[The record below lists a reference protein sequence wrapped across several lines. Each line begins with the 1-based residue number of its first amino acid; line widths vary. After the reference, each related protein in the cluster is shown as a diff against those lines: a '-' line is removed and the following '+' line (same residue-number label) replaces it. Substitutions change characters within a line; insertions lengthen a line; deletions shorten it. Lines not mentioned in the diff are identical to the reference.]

1 MSGNSLENVNESLIR
16 SRTLMICES
25 YAEKSRSEQ
34 MKCLQIW
41 RNGSYTRNLS
51 AGWLHLD
58 IYHAII
64 VGWRKRKKAT
74 HRWNFVTK
82 ASKSWK
88 YKAKSGA
95 TVCVSER
102 TQHRDRLDNSVSA
115 SHLVVPGSIMKQRIS
130 RLERVSEGL
139 WSDPLSSWV
148 RVLRV
153 LSGQVL
159 NALGDENSRRREK
172 EQYQNDKNTEN
183 RSYKK
188 KTEPVKR

>member
-1 MSGNSLENVNESLIR
+1 
-16 SRTLMICES
+16 
-25 YAEKSRSEQ
+25 
-34 MKCLQIW
+34 
-41 RNGSYTRNLS
+41 
-51 AGWLHLD
+51 
-58 IYHAII
+58 
-64 VGWRKRKKAT
+64 
-74 HRWNFVTK
+74 
-82 ASKSWK
+82 
-88 YKAKSGA
+88 
-95 TVCVSER
+95 
-102 TQHRDRLDNSVSA
+102 
-115 SHLVVPGSIMKQRIS
+115 MKQRIS